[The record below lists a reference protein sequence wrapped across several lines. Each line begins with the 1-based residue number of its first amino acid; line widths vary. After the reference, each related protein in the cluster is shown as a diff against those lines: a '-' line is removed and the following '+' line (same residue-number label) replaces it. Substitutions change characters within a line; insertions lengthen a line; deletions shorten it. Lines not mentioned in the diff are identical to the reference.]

1 MATLLRNESC
11 PACGKR
17 HHFTTTQG
25 GVSAGE
31 EYAYVCPE
39 TGGRSRL
46 RPQSDGE
53 NVSLAPCGAVVLTR
67 PETDAT
73 DARPAAPAISGAAA
87 N

>member
-1 MATLLRNESC
+1 MAILLRNEPC

-25 GVSAGE
+25 DVSAGK

-53 NVSLAPCGAVVLTR
+53 NVGSAPCGAVVLT
-67 PETDAT
+67 PPGT
-73 DARPAAPAISGAAA
+73 DARPSAVSAVSGASAD
-87 N
+87 